1 MVEGL
6 ECPTN
11 FTLQKAYGVLTENPL
26 WLFLDCKRKT
36 RPLCC
41 AFKAL
46 PTAAAAQTSG
56 LLFLSLPNLSL
67 CLWGSSQHPY
77 HPCFSAHLPICVGL
91 TQVINSPQKHS
102 WIT

>member
-46 PTAAAAQTSG
+46 PTAATAQTSG
-56 LLFLSLPNLSL
+56 LLFLPVSRTCHVLPSAYGVPLSIPTIPASL
-67 CLWGSSQHPY
+67 
-77 HPCFSAHLPICVGL
+77 L
-91 TQVINSPQKHS
+91 TSPFV
-102 WIT
+102 